1 MKIRPIQ
8 ETGIE
13 PFRSC
18 LDVVARERKYLAMVE
33 APPPEKIADFI
44 QKNISKGYPQFVAVE
59 DGQIVGWCDILAP
72 DLEGFRHLGTL
83 ALGVHPAY
91 RKRGLGEQL
100 LRAAINEAKTIG
112 LERVELTV
120 YGSNAPAIQLYQ
132 KAGFT
137 VDGVRRR
144 ARKLDGA
151 YDDIILMS
159 LML

>member
-1 MKIRPIQ
+1 MEIRSIQ
-8 ETGIE
+8 ETDVE
-13 PFRSC
+13 AFRSC

-33 APPPEKIADFI
+33 APPPDKVADFVRN
-44 QKNISKGYPQFVAVE
+44 NISKGYPQFVAVDDE
-59 DGQIVGWCDILAP
+59 QIVGWCDIHAP

-83 ALGVHPAY
+83 GVGVHPAY
-91 RKRGLGEQL
+91 RKQGLGERL
-100 LRAAINEAKTIG
+100 LHAAIEEAKTIG
-112 LERVELTV
+112 LERIELTV
-120 YGSNAPAIQLYQ
+120 YATNAIAIKIYE

>member
-1 MKIRPIQ
+1 MEIRPIQ
-8 ETGIE
+8 ETDVE
-13 PFRSC
+13 AFRSC
-18 LDVVARERKYLAMVE
+18 LDIVARERKYLAMVE
-33 APPPEKIADFI
+33 APSPEKIADFI
-44 QKNISKGYPQFVAVE
+44 RNNISKGYPQFVAIE
-59 DGQIVGWCDILAP
+59 AEQIVGWCDIHAP

-83 ALGVHPAY
+83 GLGVHPAY
-91 RKRGLGEQL
+91 RNRGLGEQL
-100 LRAAINEAKTIG
+100 LIAAIDEAKAIG

-120 YGSNAPAIQLYQ
+120 FRSNAPAIQLYE

-137 VDGVRRR
+137 VDGVRQR